1 MIAKLHPDVAR
12 FAAALNELEDHLR
25 RYGECHWARTVALIR
40 QKAERS
46 DGRCVEEAIMLFGG
60 MGSLND
66 LILGEAIEAN
76 DTLDRLSSKVWTL
89 AQDLKS

>member
-1 MIAKLHPDVAR
+1 
-12 FAAALNELEDHLR
+12 
-25 RYGECHWARTVALIR
+25 
-40 QKAERS
+40 
-46 DGRCVEEAIMLFGG
+46 MLFGG